1 MLAALSGN
9 ITTGR
14 SIEVKTVP
22 NPSAS
27 LATPDQSVLRLH
39 PVPSAYLAIG
49 IACLF
54 GIPTGAAAQSPTATS
69 EQSSVP
75 DTGIAAPRILA
86 GDTITVEVFGKPELS
101 RSVNVGTDGKITY
114 PLLGSVK
121 AGGRTTAELAD
132 ALRTGLSKELNNP
145 QVTVSIA
152 KRLVT
157 RVGVL
162 GAVRQ
167 PGKFVLEE
175 GWRVLDLLAEAGGLL
190 IDRPEWVQ
198 TTLVRASTGTATPI
212 DLVRLLGEADPTQN
226 HRLEPGD
233 VLLVR
238 EKDVTKTR
246 IQILGAVAKPGTV
259 SAPADGS
266 IVTALIEAGGI
277 IPRAKLAEAT
287 IRRGTQTLAVDL
299 SSLATDG
306 ALKADGAN
314 AALKLLPGDTLLI
327 PLNALSYSV
336 IGAVAAPGTRE
347 LRPDK
352 PVTALAALFGAGGA
366 LPESDLKNASVVRL
380 SPSGEPQ
387 IFPINLEDG
396 IKNKKNSAK
405 SGNNAKPGKD
415 GIAADVVLLSGDVLY
430 LPTKGQG
437 RNRTNILQSAMN
449 FLPFAGFFV
458 R

>member
-1 MLAALSGN
+1 MQTVSNLTANCINRQNTLRPVSAICFVFGVALWGVS
-9 ITTGR
+9 
-14 SIEVKTVP
+14 
-22 NPSAS
+22 
-27 LATPDQSVLRLH
+27 
-39 PVPSAYLAIG
+39 
-49 IACLF
+49 
-54 GIPTGAAAQSPTATS
+54 TGAAAQSPVAPIG
-69 EQSSVP
+69 QSPVAE
-75 DTGIAAPRILA
+75 AAVVAVRILA
-86 GDTITVEVFGKPELS
+86 GDTVTVEVFGKPELS
-101 RSVNVGTDGKITY
+101 RSVSVGTDGKITY
-114 PLLGSVK
+114 PLLGDLK
-121 AGGRTTAELAD
+121 AAGRTAPELAE
-132 ALRTGLSKELNNP
+132 ALRAGLSKELNNP
-145 QVTVSIA
+145 QVTVTIA

-198 TTLVRASTGTATPI
+198 TTLVRASTGTATPV
-212 DLVRLLGEADPTQN
+212 DLVRLLGEADATQN

-238 EKDVTKTR
+238 EKDATKTR

-277 IPRAKLAEAT
+277 IPRAKLAEAS
-287 IRRGTQTLAVDL
+287 IRRGNETIAVDL
-299 SSLATDG
+299 SSLSTDG
-306 ALKADGAN
+306 TLKAVGAN
-314 AALKLLPGDTLLI
+314 PVPKLLPGDTLLI

-336 IGAVAAPGTRE
+336 IGAVAVPGTRE
-347 LRPDK
+347 LHPEK
-352 PVTALAALFGAGGA
+352 PVTALGALFGAGGA
-366 LPESDLKNASVVRL
+366 TPECDLKNASVVRL
-380 SPSGEPQ
+380 SANGEPQ
-387 IFPINLEDG
+387 IFPINLENG
-396 IKNKKNSAK
+396 IKNKKN
-405 SGNNAKPGKD
+405 NTKPGKGD
-415 GIAADVVLLSGDVLY
+415 APADVVLLTGDVLY

-437 RNRTNILQSAMN
+437 RNRTNVLREAMS